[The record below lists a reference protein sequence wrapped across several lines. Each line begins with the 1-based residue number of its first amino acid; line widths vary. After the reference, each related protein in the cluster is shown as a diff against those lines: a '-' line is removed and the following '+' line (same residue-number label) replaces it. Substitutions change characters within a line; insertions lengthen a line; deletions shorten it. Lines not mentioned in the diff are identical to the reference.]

1 VTDPLLG
8 RVERTAV
15 VACLLMAAIG
25 LIVWGWRMAVAVLGG
40 GLISA
45 VSYAG
50 LAAGVTALTTAA
62 ARVGAATASAGRAQ
76 DREGAPAPSAAAQS
90 RSGAK
95 VLAKVVLRYA
105 LLGLLAY
112 VMIARLR
119 LHPVGL
125 LAGVSSVVI
134 AVGVEALR
142 ILVKKS

>member
-1 VTDPLLG
+1 VTDPLLR
-8 RVERTAV
+8 RVERAAV
-15 VACLLMAAIG
+15 VACLLMAAIA
-25 LIVWGWRMAVAVLGG
+25 LIGWGWRMAAAVIGG

-62 ARVGAATASAGRAQ
+62 GRVGAARPAAGQAGEGERAP
-76 DREGAPAPSAAAQS
+76 GAEQARA
-90 RSGAK
+90 GAK
-95 VLAKVVLRYA
+95 TLAKVVLRYA

-134 AVGVEALR
+134 AVGAEALR